1 MTDKQRQETYAQ
13 MLVRLSCSNFRSRF
27 HLKAQDKQYIHEKGW
42 NTIADHAADFVSKR
56 LAPAEPKNDGK
67 QTPMRGHPV
76 FIAQHATACCCRGC
90 LEKWYRV
97 PKGRELTEDQQRRIV
112 NLLMAWIC
120 REYEKTGGFYGKEK
134 DRRYADFGAETEKE
148 DGDRHD

>member
-13 MLVRLSCSNFRSRF
+13 MLVRLSRSNFRSRF
-27 HLKAQDKQYIHEKGW
+27 HLKAQDKQYIREKGW

-76 FIAQHATACCCRGC
+76 FIAQHADRQGHPRQEQARQ
-90 LEKWYRV
+90 LD
-97 PKGRELTEDQQRRIV
+97 REA
-112 NLLMAWIC
+112 LLSGISDFFKNM
-120 REYEKTGGFYGKEK
+120 RK
-134 DRRYADFGAETEKE
+134 DY
-148 DGDRHD
+148 

>member
-13 MLVRLSCSNFRSRF
+13 MLVRLSRSNFRSRF
-27 HLKAQDKQYIHEKGW
+27 HLKAQDKQYIREKGW

-76 FIAQHATACCCRGC
+76 FLAQHACACCCRKC
-90 LEKWYRV
+90 LYKWYKIPPGIQLNR
-97 PKGRELTEDQQRRIV
+97 RQQEKIV
-112 NLLMAWIC
+112 NLLMAWIQ
-120 REYEKTGGFYGKEK
+120 RQL
-134 DRRYADFGAETEKE
+134 
-148 DGDRHD
+148 